1 MAKRSP
7 YETGELS
14 DSIFLILLATLE
26 PVHGYRIM
34 QGIKEST
41 QGTVEIGPAT
51 MYTTLKKLKGAGW
64 IAEIADAAEGPEG
77 ESRIRYAATDEGR
90 AVLRRD
96 FERRRRLMVLAE
108 GLLGGK
114 DGNTADIGAMGEG
127 EHGEDDR

>member
-51 MYTTLKKLKGAGW
+51 MYTTLKKLKGVGW
-64 IAEIADAAEGPEG
+64 IAEIADAVEGPEG
-77 ESRIRYAATDEGR
+77 ESRIRYAATD
-90 AVLRRD
+90 
-96 FERRRRLMVLAE
+96 
-108 GLLGGK
+108 
-114 DGNTADIGAMGEG
+114 
-127 EHGEDDR
+127 